1 MAIRPPTSVRVSDD
15 VDWSLV
21 HDLHIVHVGQSGTLL
36 SNGTSGDPV
45 LVPLTFG
52 DRGLVPGGLHV
63 SPADA
68 PSVRAALSCAAGKGR
83 RVDLAAWRSVANA
96 SVDLRLPAA
105 LISGA
110 AVDAFAVSLRHV
122 VLAGPVA
129 PSPAM
134 DPSAQRRLAGPLA
147 AAVVDGG
154 DTFPLLAELVGAG
167 PGSTPAGDDVVV
179 GVLAGLGVAG
189 SAGLLDPD
197 AQERV
202 GELRIQVLRIS
213 AQTTSLSRH
222 DLRAAA
228 DGRFCERVHRLVGA
242 LADET
247 TATRIVA
254 QAGGWGAT
262 SGVDLAHGVHA
273 ASRAAR
279 PGSVGLARVA

>member
-1 MAIRPPTSVRVSDD
+1 VSDD

-36 SNGTSGDPV
+36 SHGASGDRV

-68 PSVRAALSCAAGKGR
+68 PSVRAALSRAAGRGR
-83 RVDLAAWRSVANA
+83 RVDLTGWGCVANPA
-96 SVDLRLPAA
+96 IDLRLQAVA
-105 LISGA
+105 VSEA
-110 AVDAFAVSLRHV
+110 AVDAFTSGLRHV

-147 AAVVDGG
+147 AAAADGL
-154 DTFPLLAELVGAG
+154 DAVPILAELIGAG

-179 GVLAGLGVAG
+179 GVLAGLDVAG
-189 SAGLLDPD
+189 RAGLLDPD
-197 AQERV
+197 SRERV
-202 GELRIQVLRIS
+202 GELRTEVVRIS
-213 AQTTSLSRH
+213 AQTTFLSRH

-228 DGRFCERVHRLVGA
+228 DGRFCERVHRLVEA
-242 LADET
+242 LADAES
-247 TATRIVA
+247 AMRVVA
-254 QAGGWGAT
+254 EAAGWGAT
-262 SGVDLAHGVHA
+262 SGVDLAHGVLA
-273 ASRAAR
+273 ACRPVR
-279 PGSVGLARVA
+279 PGSAGLARVA